1 MPTRSGIEGKLAR
14 ERTALLDRYRQL
26 SGEQLTDPCT
36 ESEHDGGAPWS
47 AKDHLAHLAM
57 IERTFQGIV
66 ERTLA
71 GDASPV
77 GIRRPGQPIAD
88 VMATVHRMN
97 EEHVDANRSSSLD
110 ALLADL
116 ETTRGVTLRLLASIA
131 DDDLA
136 RPVPGAPWADGTIG
150 GVLITLG
157 YHDQQHV
164 AWVDEA
170 LGAGS
175 P

>member
-1 MPTRSGIEGKLAR
+1 MPTRSGIEGKLAKQR
-14 ERTALLDRYRQL
+14 AALLDRYRQL
-26 SGEQLTDPCT
+26 GAEQLTEPCT
-36 ESEHDGGAPWS
+36 ESEHEGGAPWS

-71 GDASPV
+71 GEAAPV
-77 GIRRPGQPIAD
+77 GLGGRGQSLPDI
-88 VMATVHRMN
+88 MATVHRMN
-97 EEHVDANRSSSLD
+97 EEHVDANRGTPLEELLGALEAVRADTLSLLD
-110 ALLADL
+110 RI
-116 ETTRGVTLRLLASIA
+116 E
-131 DDDLA
+131 DDELA

-170 LGAGS
+170 LGA
-175 P
+175 PRT

>member
-1 MPTRSGIEGKLAR
+1 VPTRSGIEGKLAK

-26 SGEQLTDPCT
+26 PAAQLTEPCT
-36 ESEHDGGAPWS
+36 DSEHEGGAPWS

-57 IERTFQGIV
+57 IERTFQRIV

-71 GDASPV
+71 GDPAPV
-77 GIRRPGQPIAD
+77 GLRRPGQPIGD

-97 EEHVDANRSSSLD
+97 EEHVDAHRDTSLD
-110 ALLADL
+110 ALLAEL
-116 ETTRGVTLRLLASIA
+116 ETTRAATLQLLASIP

-150 GVLITLG
+150 GVLLTLG
-157 YHDQQHV
+157 YHDQQHG
-164 AWVDEA
+164 AWVDEG
-170 LGAGS
+170 LTG
-175 P
+175 